1 MRIILLIFLVFLGNT
16 PLFAQK
22 QIVYECESKYSI
34 KDTLLQQAIESSIAN
49 SNSIEVQ
56 IEDLPCTHKKYF
68 FNALART
75 FNRKIFNGAISYS
88 FSLLKNGENFFSIER
103 FVFKN
108 KQTADNV
115 GKIIRQRKINNLQ
128 IESLTYFNFFLS
140 ENNLVFFVA
149 DRQSY
154 NENQSLFEIIKE
166 NFLLAH
172 SRKAL
177 SPRPIDKPL
186 K

>member
-16 PLFAQK
+16 HLFAQK
-22 QIVYECESKYSI
+22 QLVYECENKYSI

-56 IEDLPCTHKKYF
+56 IEDLPCTHKKYI
-68 FNALART
+68 FNALSRT
-75 FNRKIFNGAISYS
+75 FKRKIFSRATSYS

-108 KQTADNV
+108 KQTADNF
-115 GKIIRQRKINNLQ
+115 GKIICQRKINNLQ
-128 IESLTYFNFFLS
+128 IESLTYFDFFLS
-140 ENNLVFFVA
+140 GNNLVFFIA

-154 NENQSLFEIIKE
+154 NENQSLFKIIKE
-166 NFLLAH
+166 NFLLEH
-172 SRKAL
+172 SRN
-177 SPRPIDKPL
+177 P
-186 K
+186 